1 MKSPNA
7 VLLCSLAVMAT
18 MPGTRAVGAAPGPRP
33 GAAVGG
39 VKWDPRN
46 FNGIWFLAM
55 DDPASTTY
63 AKSADLKP
71 GTPQYWGFD
80 TSPELKAPYLQYY
93 ERRREAD
100 VKAGRDFTPTCKPM
114 GLPLLPVGEYA
125 DEILQNANQ
134 INWFQ
139 EFPGETWRI
148 YLDGRPHRN
157 VAEYPATLT
166 GDSIGRWEGDTLV
179 VDTINIRTDT
189 LLYGQGRAA
198 PNMGH
203 SDKLHIVQRIRLL
216 DKNHLQIKATLEDP
230 DALVKPW
237 HYTLTFDRGRPGSE
251 IIEYL
256 CDDNNREHLDPK
268 TGQEITEIPQRHN
281 PPTPPPK

>member
-1 MKSPNA
+1 MRSRKI
-7 VLLCSLAVMAT
+7 LLFCSLAVIAALLG
-18 MPGTRAVGAAPGPRP
+18 PPPAGAAAGP
-33 GAAVGG
+33 GAAAPVA
-39 VKWDPRN
+39 KWDRRD

-55 DDPASTTY
+55 NDPASAAY
-63 AKSADLKP
+63 AKSAELKP

-80 TSPELKAPYLQYY
+80 TAPELKGRYLQYY
-93 ERRREAD
+93 EQRRQAD

-125 DEILQNANQ
+125 NEILQNSNQ

-157 VAEYPATLT
+157 PAQYPATLT
-166 GDSIGRWEGDTLV
+166 GDSTGRWDGDTLV

-198 PNMGH
+198 ANMGH
-203 SDKLHIVQRIRLL
+203 SDKLHIVQRIRRL
-216 DKNHLQIKATLEDP
+216 DKNHLQIKATVEDP
-230 DALVKPW
+230 EALVRPW
-237 HYTLTFDRGRPGSE
+237 HYTLTFDRGPPGSE

-256 CDDNNREHLDPK
+256 CEDNNQEHLDPK
-268 TGQEITEIPQRHN
+268 SGREITEIPARHN
-281 PPTPPPK
+281 PPKPPPK

>member
-1 MKSPNA
+1 MRSRKILP
-7 VLLCSLAVMAT
+7 LYSLAVIALTLGAWPVHAAT
-18 MPGTRAVGAAPGPRP
+18 GREAHG
-33 GAAVGG
+33 GG
-39 VKWDPRN
+39 VKWDRRD

-55 DDPASTTY
+55 DDPASASY
-63 AKSADLKP
+63 AKSAALKP

-93 ERRREAD
+93 RRRREAD
-100 VKAGRDFTPTCKPM
+100 RKAGRDFTPTCKPM
-114 GLPLLPVGEYA
+114 GLPLLAVGEYA
-125 DEILQNANQ
+125 NEILQNANQ

-148 YLDGRPHRN
+148 YLDGRRHRN
-157 VAEYPATLT
+157 AAEYPATLT
-166 GDSIGRWEGDTLV
+166 GDSTGRWDGDTLV

-198 PNMGH
+198 INMGH
-203 SDKLHIVQRIRLL
+203 SDKLHIVQRIRLT
-216 DKNHLQIKATLEDP
+216 DRNHLQIEATLEDP
-230 DALVKPW
+230 EALVRAW

-251 IIEYL
+251 VIEYL

-268 TGQEITEIPQRHN
+268 SGQEITEIPQRHD
-281 PPTPPPK
+281 PPPAPPK